1 MDELQRHSGGVRIS
15 LTKNEK
21 KAHLE
26 STHIHTRAFLPANGA
41 KALRLNNVRNNRHD
55 AFNPHGKGHGTAQRT
70 TRSVCSSGVN
80 EEKMASALPFPLPC
94 TMPKQLFPGALRVFK
109 QHTLH
114 HTAKRCPPRAR
125 SDCQNIVAK
134 SSARSMRIVCVNLCP
149 PSHTQTTN

>member
-1 MDELQRHSGGVRIS
+1 MNFIDKKRQKNSPRIN
-15 LTKNEK
+15 T
-21 KAHLE
+21 
-26 STHIHTRAFLPANGA
+26 HTRAQAFLPANGA
-41 KALRLNNVRNNRHD
+41 KALRLNNVRNNGHD

-94 TMPKQLFPGALRVFK
+94 NMPKQLFPGALRVFK

-114 HTAKRCPPRAR
+114 HTAKRCPSRAP

>member
-1 MDELQRHSGGVRIS
+1 MPSI
-15 LTKNEK
+15 LT
-21 KAHLE
+21 
-26 STHIHTRAFLPANGA
+26 A
-41 KALRLNNVRNNRHD
+41 KV
-55 AFNPHGKGHGTAQRT
+55 TAQRT

-94 TMPKQLFPGALRVFK
+94 NMPKQLFPGALRVFK

-134 SSARSMRIVCVNLCP
+134 SSARFMRIVCVNLCP
-149 PSHTQTTN
+149 PSHTHKQPANGDGIVVGAPHVPEGSSKVRRKKSSSAPVHNNALSGVPSCR